1 MPVSGQDSAQAP
13 AVHGPGGYA
22 TPLWAPSHAGAR
34 GHPLGYPLSY
44 QAPIREGQ
52 TLGWD
57 SGRAYDLGSR
67 GRRGLGHTG
76 PGAREGL
83 LRAGAR
89 SLGTWVPAQ
98 RAPTLAQRPRP
109 WGCPEAGGRGC
120 DCRPRAL
127 SGQKAPFPL
136 EKHKERQGH
145 GRMTGR
151 PTTKAAPT
159 KQTCLLP

>member
-1 MPVSGQDSAQAP
+1 MTTPVSGQDSAQAP

-22 TPLWAPSHAGAR
+22 APLWAPSHAGAR
-34 GHPLGYPLSY
+34 GSPLSY

-89 SLGTWVPAQ
+89 SLGPWVPAQ
-98 RAPTLAQRPRP
+98 RAPPRLSAQDRGGAQRRAGRAVTAGRVRVPF
-109 WGCPEAGGRGC
+109 GKAHGEAGT
-120 DCRPRAL
+120 RADDR
-127 SGQKAPFPL
+127 
-136 EKHKERQGH
+136 ETHD
-145 GRMTGR
+145 
-151 PTTKAAPT
+151 
-159 KQTCLLP
+159 